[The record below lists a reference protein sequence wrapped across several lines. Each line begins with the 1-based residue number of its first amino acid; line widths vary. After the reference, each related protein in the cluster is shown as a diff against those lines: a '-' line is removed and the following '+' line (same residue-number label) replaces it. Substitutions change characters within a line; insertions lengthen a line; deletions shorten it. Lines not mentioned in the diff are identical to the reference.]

1 MNSFNVLL
9 IGLDIVLIGL
19 AGYYLFWQSK
29 IQFTSRYAVSQLIW
43 AVLLGFWF
51 MTTRVNNMPY
61 IILISIFL
69 VLSIMAGTG
78 GLAPTRLIANGL
90 LARVIPYTHMS
101 SITLT
106 PVSLPNGQEWVV
118 AVFALSKRRMVRL
131 TFQAS
136 LQNLLTELSKVLPKT
151 VPVTVQRMN

>member
-1 MNSFNVLL
+1 MNNFNVFL
-9 IGLDIVLIGL
+9 IGLDVILMAL
-19 AGYYLFWQSK
+19 AGYYLHWQSK
-29 IQFTSRYAVSQLIW
+29 IQVASRYAVTQLMW
-43 AVLLGFWF
+43 AVFLGFWF
-51 MTTRVNNMPY
+51 MTTRVDNLPY
-61 IILISIFL
+61 IVFISIFL

-78 GLAPTRLIANGL
+78 GLAPTRLIANGI
-90 LARVIPYTHMS
+90 LARVIPYANMS

-136 LQNLLTELSKVLPKT
+136 LQNFMTELTKVLPKT

>member
-61 IILISIFL
+61 IIFISIFL

-78 GLAPTRLIANGL
+78 GYSPDRQRFTG
-90 LARVIPYTHMS
+90 ARD
-101 SITLT
+101 SIHAHVQYHLDTGK
-106 PVSLPNGQEWVV
+106 P
-118 AVFALSKRRMVRL
+118 SKWPGMGCCRIC
-131 TFQAS
+131 
-136 LQNLLTELSKVLPKT
+136 P
-151 VPVTVQRMN
+151 